1 MISIGGKVL
10 DVFDDPGLKLLASS
24 PYFEKV
30 GALEMGD
37 PSKLQELEDRQFGV
51 VFLTKKGETI
61 RKYPLNDLTNTALSN
76 IYFEMTSDKLPPE
89 AKVAAATQIKAASE
103 TFGFQPL
110 PAVEKFAVDESVEG
124 RNYVQ
129 LSKVASADVQPF
141 DSLKVLHDA
150 YADNRDGYSR
160 ADRIELA
167 KAMAGAGEKFGF
179 DLHEDLKPFAIKD
192 AEVNEEF
199 FFSQCALRKQLL
211 QEKAAGLH
219 LMDEM
224 IEKRASFDAAETV
237 RLLETFDRQFDLTG
251 YWERGLEPHLI
262 LQEKVAM
269 HDMPVASGTVRL
281 SEDDIKSWTSS
292 NGELLRKMFGQEL
305 ADKIAKDPGA
315 MWSLPEASRG
325 FLAAHIESSKD
336 NSPAAAK

>member
-1 MISIGGKVL
+1 MMSLGGKVI

-30 GALEMGD
+30 GSLEMGD

-61 RKYPLNDLTNTALSN
+61 RKYPLNDFTNTVLSN
-76 IYFEMTSDKLPPE
+76 VYFELTHDKLPPE

-103 TFGFQPL
+103 VFGFVPL
-110 PAVEKFAVDESVEG
+110 PLVEKFAAEGSVDG
-124 RNYVQ
+124 RNYVS
-129 LSKVASADVQPF
+129 LEKVSSQAVQPF
-141 DSLKVLHDA
+141 DSLKALHDA
-150 YADNRDGYSR
+150 YADNREGYTR

-167 KAMAGAGEKFGF
+167 RAMAGAGEKFGF
-179 DLHEDLKPFAIKD
+179 QVHEDLRPFAIKD
-192 AEVNEEF
+192 AEINEEAL
-199 FFSQCALRKQLL
+199 FSQCALRKRLL
-211 QEKAAGLH
+211 LEKGSGLH

-224 IEKRASFDAAETV
+224 LEKHASFDAAETV
-237 RLLETFDRQFDLTG
+237 RLLETFDRQFGLTE
-251 YWERGLEPHLI
+251 YWERGLEPHLV

-269 HDMPVASGTVRL
+269 HDMPVAGGTI
-281 SEDDIKSWTSS
+281 SFSDDEVKAWTSA
-292 NGELLRKMFGQEL
+292 NGETLRKMFGKEL
-305 ADKIAKDPGA
+305 ADKIAKDPKC